1 VLLVPA
7 ATPVTPDVLEVG
19 VVIVAVP
26 PTTDHDPVPIVG
38 AFPERIKL
46 LVLH

>member
-1 VLLVPA
+1 MY
-7 ATPVTPDVLEVG
+7 EVG

-38 AFPERIKL
+38 AFPEG
-46 LVLH
+46 